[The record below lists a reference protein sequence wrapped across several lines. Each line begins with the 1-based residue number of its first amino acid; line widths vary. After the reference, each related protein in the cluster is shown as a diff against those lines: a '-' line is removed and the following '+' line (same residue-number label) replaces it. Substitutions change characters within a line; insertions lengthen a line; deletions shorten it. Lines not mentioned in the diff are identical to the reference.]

1 VISAVIPSLG
11 GNLCDAL
18 DSVNAGSICPDEIIV
33 CLPNESHFVQDAL
46 KYKNLTVVYAQQYG
60 QVYQRI
66 VGFKH
71 AKGDYVLQLDDD
83 ILLNNRCL
91 ERLVISLEE
100 LPEHSAVSPCLF
112 NINGESLYESKKTG
126 LLSFYY
132 QVINGKTGYKP
143 GGITRAGTNFGVNPN
158 DTEQD
163 IVKVDWQPG
172 GCVLHKQEELILQD
186 YYPNKGKAYCEDLI
200 HSFLLRKLGVDL
212 FVNTRAKCA
221 TPINPRLSLL
231 KEIVPDFKIRLY
243 FVKIAGLSVTRM
255 LLYYVVYIMRAI
267 IK

>member
-1 VISAVIPSLG
+1 LKLFFYHLFSYY
-11 GNLCDAL
+11 
-18 DSVNAGSICPDEIIV
+18 
-33 CLPNESHFVQDAL
+33 

-83 ILLNNRCL
+83 ILLLPINFNYILFSIIRINTK
-91 ERLVISLEE
+91 ISACTRY
-100 LPEHSAVSPCLF
+100 SARF
-112 NINGESLYESKKTG
+112 IT
-126 LLSFYY
+126 SFSIDY
-132 QVINGKTGYKP
+132 
-143 GGITRAGTNFGVNPN
+143 
-158 DTEQD
+158 
-163 IVKVDWQPG
+163 
-172 GCVLHKQEELILQD
+172 LI
-186 YYPNKGKAYCEDLI
+186 AYCEDLI

-255 LLYYVVYIMRAI
+255 LLYYIVYIMRAI